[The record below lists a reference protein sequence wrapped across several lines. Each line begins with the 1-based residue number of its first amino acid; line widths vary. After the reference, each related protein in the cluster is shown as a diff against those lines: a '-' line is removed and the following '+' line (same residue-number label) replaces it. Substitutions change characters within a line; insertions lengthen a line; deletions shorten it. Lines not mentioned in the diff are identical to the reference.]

1 MKNETKKREKII
13 KHLEKR
19 EKIKMP
25 EKKVEKEKQTF
36 LKEIILLFVIKYL

>member
-25 EKKVEKEKQTF
+25 EKKWKK
-36 LKEIILLFVIKYL
+36 KNRLF